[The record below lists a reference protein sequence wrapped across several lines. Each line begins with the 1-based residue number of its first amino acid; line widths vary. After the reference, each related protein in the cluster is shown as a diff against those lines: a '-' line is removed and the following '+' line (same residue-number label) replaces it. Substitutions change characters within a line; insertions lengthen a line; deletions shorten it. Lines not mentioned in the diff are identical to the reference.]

1 LLSLRLDPS
10 RREQGVRLRRI
21 LDNRREALGVLGR
34 VLVELQQAV
43 VEEFDFDGLAAYG
56 FEHPLHLRRSE
67 LAVVPLE
74 QVQSGI

>member
-1 LLSLRLDPS
+1 
-10 RREQGVRLRRI
+10 LRRI